1 MSTETTTE
9 TDAQR
14 YGREIAE
21 SLHNLDAAS
30 EAYTGGDVDPFTE
43 WLALDVLEI
52 VVYLAATDPDPS
64 SRRAIVEVLVTY
76 GGPTCWVVRD
86 CDRGENVEVRTSWGS
101 DQDTRRVW
109 VPTLAALLDEFAD
122 TYRQATR

>member
-52 VVYLAATDPDPS
+52 VVYLAATDPVHEA
-64 SRRAIVEVLVTY
+64 RAIVEVLVTY

-122 TYRQATR
+122 TYRQGAK